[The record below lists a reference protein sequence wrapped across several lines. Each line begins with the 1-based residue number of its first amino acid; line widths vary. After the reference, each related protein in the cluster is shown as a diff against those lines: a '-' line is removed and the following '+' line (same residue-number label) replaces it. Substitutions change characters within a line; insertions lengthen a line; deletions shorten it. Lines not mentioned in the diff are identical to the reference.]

1 MRRLAPLGLLA
12 IGLAT
17 PAFAD
22 DGLHPPVKLEA
33 NGKPIDVAVGHA
45 APFVT
50 DWDGD
55 GKADLLVGQFGGGML
70 NIFLRTARP
79 EGALPVLGSG
89 AVFQAQGEKATIPSG

>member
-12 IGLAT
+12 LGLAS

-22 DGLHPPVKLEA
+22 DGLHPPVRLEA
-33 NGKPIDVAVGHA
+33 DGKPIDVAIGHA

-55 GKADLLVGQFGGGML
+55 GKADLLVGQFGGGTL
-70 NIFLRTARP
+70 NIFLRTGTP
-79 EGALPVLGSG
+79 EDALPVLGAG
-89 AVFQAQGEKATIPSG
+89 ATFEAQGEAASIPSG